1 MVNQESSLAVR
12 ITGQTYEE
20 GKADVDETLFKQP
33 PGYVTS
39 VMEEGSF
46 FRILVS
52 EKVLPPGIKP
62 YDKAKSEAITKY
74 QDYLEAEWLDELSEK
89 YPVEINEQ
97 AFEQL
102 FK

>member
-1 MVNQESSLAVR
+1 
-12 ITGQTYEE
+12 
-20 GKADVDETLFKQP
+20 
-33 PGYVTS
+33 
-39 VMEEGSF
+39 MEEGSF